1 MAYVLFDTEQEA
13 QAAEAQAV
21 ANARAFA
28 LIHAPER
35 LSADGTLI
43 GFNAASGNLDPDAQ
57 HVERWAVP
65 QQYEEGWA
73 WPIPTVEDI
82 DPMPVESFMDG
93 VGGVIV
99 DDVTPLPPEYLGE
112 I

>member
-1 MAYVLFDTEQEA
+1 MAYVLFSTEQEA

-21 ANARAFA
+21 DNARAFA
-28 LIHAPER
+28 SVHAPER

-43 GFNAASGNLDPDAQ
+43 GFNAASGNLNPDAQ

-65 QQYEEGWA
+65 QQYQEGWA
-73 WPIPTVEDI
+73 WPIPTLKDI
-82 DPMPVESFMDG
+82 DPMPVKLFMYG

-99 DDVTPLPPEYLGE
+99 DDVTSLPSEDLGE